1 MNIYDYDS
9 LINILISTLSDIV
22 IIPVTAHDF
31 KEWGN
36 LFDTFFKI
44 KFKPNTIYP
53 NHCFSFDEKERF
65 IMSYKVFIHDPESHT
80 QYILQSVLNPSDIS
94 YRLQKKQPKS
104 KSMNMEV
111 YNKTMCQ
118 LYDQHRAYLPD
129 HVQDIVCKKP
139 PPKVWKAYIETK
151 HKK

>member
-1 MNIYDYDS
+1 MKEKIHKSNIYHYES
-9 LINILISTLSDIV
+9 LLNILISTLSDIF

-65 IMSYKVFIHDPESHT
+65 IMSYKVFIHDPECQT
-80 QYILQSVLNPSDIS
+80 QSL
-94 YRLQKKQPKS
+94 LQKDVNLS
-104 KSMNMEV
+104 KLHYTLQRKN
-111 YNKTMCQ
+111 
-118 LYDQHRAYLPD
+118 
-129 HVQDIVCKKP
+129 
-139 PPKVWKAYIETK
+139 
-151 HKK
+151 